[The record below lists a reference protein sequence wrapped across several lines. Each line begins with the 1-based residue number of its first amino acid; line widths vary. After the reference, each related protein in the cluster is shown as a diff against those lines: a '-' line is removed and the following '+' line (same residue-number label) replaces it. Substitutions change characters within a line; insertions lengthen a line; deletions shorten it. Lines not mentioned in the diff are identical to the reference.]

1 MQYVLVYLL
10 LINALGFALMLTDKK
25 KAVRKQ
31 WRIPEA
37 TLISVAL
44 LGGSFG
50 CIAGMRLFHHKTK
63 KPAFSIGLPI
73 IFCIQVI
80 GLLILHLVKTT
91 L

>member
-73 IFCIQVI
+73 IFCMQVI